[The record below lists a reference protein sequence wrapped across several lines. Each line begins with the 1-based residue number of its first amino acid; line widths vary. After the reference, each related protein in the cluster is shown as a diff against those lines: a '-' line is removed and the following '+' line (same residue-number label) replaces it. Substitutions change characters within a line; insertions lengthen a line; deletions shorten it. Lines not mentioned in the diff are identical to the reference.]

1 MKGLLYKSKQGW
13 MVKYTT
19 YKTIPGIKGVIGS
32 HSRIPESNHIPLHPD
47 DKIYIDGLWGQSNN
61 DEVKII
67 DFEIVIDHDYPLSS
81 DVFGYAKLI
90 NEEKIPKY
98 SKQKKYTNIT
108 ENNIKRMYTEDE
120 VIKLM
125 SMATRWDTFKEE
137 DVEYNMDMNEFFKY
151 LLNK

>member
-1 MKGLLYKSKQGW
+1 MKGILHKSEGKW

-32 HSRIPESNHIPLHPD
+32 HSRIPESNYIPLHPD

-90 NEEKIPKY
+90 NGEKIPKY
-98 SKQKKYTNIT
+98 NKQKKYTNVMS
-108 ENNIKRMYTEDE
+108 ENNIKRFYTEEDIRE
-120 VIKLM
+120 AI
-125 SMATRWDTFKEE
+125 TFGQGMELWKEE
-137 DVEYNMDMNEFFKY
+137 KQIEEFIKS
-151 LLNK
+151 LNK